1 MAHSLRARLR
11 RASYPC
17 NAPKVD
23 PQPMPELDG
32 ELWRDIYYAS
42 FDDLRLHVRYYP
54 AVEDGA
60 RPVVCLPGLTRNAR
74 DFHYLASYL
83 CRHPNRPR
91 PVYCVDYRGRGGS
104 EFDPSWENY
113 TPFIELIDTLDFMTA
128 QGLHQ
133 AAIIGTSRGGIIAMM
148 MAALR
153 PTAMG
158 VVVLNDVGPV
168 METRGLTRIM
178 GYVGRTPVPRSWENA
193 TILTR
198 EMHGRAFPALEAW
211 QWEEMARAMFNESGG
226 RPAPGYD
233 RKLAHAFGNIDLSRP
248 AADLWPQFI
257 ALGQFPALVIRG
269 ANSDLLSEQ
278 TVETMVERHPNL
290 RTLTVP
296 DQGHA
301 PLLKE
306 PETVEAIEKFL
317 SAND

>member
-1 MAHSLRARLR
+1 
-11 RASYPC
+11 
-17 NAPKVD
+17 
-23 PQPMPELDG
+23 MPDLDG
-32 ELWRDIYYAS
+32 ELWRDIYYTS
-42 FDDLRLHVRYYP
+42 FDDLKLHARHYP
-54 AVEDGA
+54 VAEGGA

-83 CRHPNRPR
+83 CHHPQRPR
-91 PVYCVDYRGRGGS
+91 SVYCVDYRGRGAS
-104 EFDPSWENY
+104 EYDRIWENY

-148 MAALR
+148 MAVLR

-168 METRGLTRIM
+168 IESRGLARIM
-178 GYVGRTPVPRSWENA
+178 GYVGRTPVPRSWEDA
-193 TILTR
+193 VLLVR
-198 EMHGRAFPALEAW
+198 EMNERAFPALEDW
-211 QWEEMARAMFNESGG
+211 QWEEQARASFNEANG

-233 RKLAHAFGNIDLSRP
+233 RRLARALGTIDLSRP
-248 AADLWPQFI
+248 VPDLWPQFI
-257 ALGQFPALVIRG
+257 ALGRFPALVIRG
-269 ANSDLLSEQ
+269 ANSDLLSLQ
-278 TVETMVERHPNL
+278 TVEAMVDRHPNL

-306 PETVEAIEKFL
+306 AETVEAIGTFL
-317 SAND
+317 AAND